1 MWILQACNILYQCDT
16 KTVNH
21 SIQSL
26 MLNIT
31 EQLCMCRG
39 LRGGGCLHKEREC
52 PQWWSRCEHHILWSF
67 GHIKRLDSL
76 EKFVLEGISTKDKI
90 MRQEET
96 EMGRQNL
103 RKRLGCTS
111 IRGWAGRLAQSREL
125 LTDACLHELVATH
138 SIIGICWSK

>member
-39 LRGGGCLHKEREC
+39 LEGGGCLHKEREC
-52 PQWWSRCEHHILWSF
+52 PQWWSRCEHHLLWSF

-76 EKFVLEGISTKDKI
+76 EKFVFEGISTKDKI
-90 MRQEET
+90 VRQEET

-103 RKRLGCTS
+103 RKRLGCISMRLSWKTS
-111 IRGWAGRLAQSREL
+111 SVTWATNWCMSSWISGHSFNNRDL
-125 LTDACLHELVATH
+125 L
-138 SIIGICWSK
+138 K